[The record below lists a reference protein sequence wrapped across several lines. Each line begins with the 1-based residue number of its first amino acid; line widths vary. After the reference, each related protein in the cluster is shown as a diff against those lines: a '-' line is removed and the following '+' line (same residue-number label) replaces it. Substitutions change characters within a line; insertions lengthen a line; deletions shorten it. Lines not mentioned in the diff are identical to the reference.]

1 MSQDYDSDR
10 PEQDLPHGGPD
21 NPLGHERG
29 YSREQID
36 TRSPRRGRKI
46 LLFAIGVIAVA
57 VWTAWGGLIVSMNP
71 TAASAAPAA
80 SKTVLSRAPT
90 SLAPSVREEERH
102 ARAASNTT
110 VAFQSFGVAAA

>member
-29 YSREQID
+29 YSRGQID

-57 VWTAWGGLIVSMNP
+57 VWTTWGGSIVSMNP
-71 TAASAAPAA
+71 TAASSAPAT
-80 SKTVLSRAPT
+80 SKTVLSVSQIASQLTRDWPT
-90 SLAPSVREEERH
+90 WCPRTATSRPPRPVP
-102 ARAASNTT
+102 ASC
-110 VAFQSFGVAAA
+110 

>member
-29 YSREQID
+29 YSRGQIH
-36 TRSPRRGRKI
+36 TQSPRRGRKI

-57 VWTAWGGLIVSMNP
+57 VWTTWGGSIVSMNP
-71 TAASAAPAA
+71 AAASSAAAT
-80 SKTVLSRAPT
+80 SKTVLSISQIASPVGSRTGGLRTGSSREAT
-90 SLAPSVREEERH
+90 SSP
-102 ARAASNTT
+102 
-110 VAFQSFGVAAA
+110 